1 MARKLSLKKRREEII
16 KNLQNTIDTESQKV
30 GGGNKELIEKL
41 EFKLEDIIYG
51 KK

>member
-1 MARKLSLKKRREEII
+1 MAGKLSKTKRREEII
-16 KNLQNTIDTESQKV
+16 KNITNTINKESQKV

-41 EFKLEDIIYG
+41 EFKLEDIING